1 MYRFAMERAE
11 ILSEILRDQ
20 IRKGA
25 PRESLLWTLG
35 MIRTEILA
43 MPASTVPPAAA
54 IAEKPAF
61 EAVADSS
68 ARISE
73 PEGPHAVAPLSDADI
88 SRPSEP
94 DGASLSAHPAT
105 QAPSSS
111 VPAETPAGHRIH
123 QAPTIEINQRAAD
136 GGASLNDRLRRGSP
150 ELAERL
156 MPESV
161 ADLRSAFGINDRFRL
176 ISELFGGDGAA
187 FDEAVHRLNGMPG
200 ISEALYHIDRELCVR
215 WGWDVADPMVEQ
227 LRQSVRRRFSAI

>member
-20 IRKGA
+20 IRSGA

-43 MPASTVPPAAA
+43 MPAAAGSS
-54 IAEKPAF
+54 AEIPGKPAGG
-61 EAVADSS
+61 AGTGPSPGLSGTDGP
-68 ARISE
+68 RIT
-73 PEGPHAVAPLSDADI
+73 PNPSDAGVTTPPEPFRD
-88 SRPSEP
+88 PS
-94 DGASLSAHPAT
+94 SQPAT
-105 QAPSSS
+105 QADPTL
-111 VPAETPAGHRIH
+111 PPPETAAVRRIH
-123 QAPTIEINQRAAD
+123 PAPAVEVNQRVAD
-136 GGASLNDRLRRGSP
+136 GGASLNDRLRQDATD
-150 ELAERL
+150 LAGRL
-156 MPESV
+156 MPEAV

-187 FDEAVHRLNGMPG
+187 FDEAVQRLNGMPG
-200 ISEALYHIDRELCVR
+200 ISEALTHIDRGLCVR